1 RLTRLSGCS
10 TRPRNVTSF
19 LCTVSPRSA
28 ADFLIWSTASV
39 SCWSYANGMSE
50 RIEMNAL
57 RVFSVLIGFSCF
69 QYWKTP
75 PDRVRVERG
84 YGWCSQCLALLA
96 KSGETCGDRV
106 NAAAFLVENVQQ
118 VLSVGPFDRRVH
130 ATARRDLAPY
140 VGVPRSF
147 EDDPPQ
153 PHEKLFPRLTIRG
166 EYLAHHLLVKQV
178 EGHPQ
183 RVQ

>member
-1 RLTRLSGCS
+1 
-10 TRPRNVTSF
+10 
-19 LCTVSPRSA
+19 
-28 ADFLIWSTASV
+28 
-39 SCWSYANGMSE
+39 MSE

-57 RVFSVLIGFSCF
+57 SVFSVLIGFSF
-69 QYWKTP
+69 GYWKTP
-75 PDRVRVERG
+75 PDPVRVERG
-84 YGWCSQCLALLA
+84 YGWCSQCLAFLTQ
-96 KSGETCGDRV
+96 SGEAGGDRV

-118 VLSVGPFDRRVH
+118 VLPVGPFDMRVH
-130 ATARRDLAPY
+130 ANVRRDLAPF

-153 PHEKLFPRLTIRG
+153 PHEELFPRLTIRG
-166 EYLAHHLLVKQV
+166 EYLAHHLLVEQV

>member
-1 RLTRLSGCS
+1 MSG
-10 TRPRNVTSF
+10 
-19 LCTVSPRSA
+19 
-28 ADFLIWSTASV
+28 
-39 SCWSYANGMSE
+39 

-69 QYWKTP
+69 RYWNTP

-84 YGWCSQCLALLA
+84 YMWCSQCLAFLA
-96 KSGETCGDRV
+96 KSGETGGDRV

-118 VLSVGPFDRRVH
+118 VLSVGPFDMRVH
-130 ATARRDLAPY
+130 ANVRRDLATF
-140 VGVPRSF
+140 VGVPRRL
-147 EDDPPQ
+147 EDDPSQ
-153 PHEKLFPRLTIRG
+153 PHEELFPRLTIRG
-166 EYLAHHLLVKQV
+166 EYLAHHLLVEQV

>member
-1 RLTRLSGCS
+1 
-10 TRPRNVTSF
+10 
-19 LCTVSPRSA
+19 
-28 ADFLIWSTASV
+28 
-39 SCWSYANGMSE
+39 MSE

-96 KSGETCGDRV
+96 QSGETGGDRV
-106 NAAAFLVENVQQ
+106 NAAAYLVENVRH
-118 VLSVGPFDRRVH
+118 VLSVSPFDILVH
-130 ATARRDLAPY
+130 ANVLLDLAPF

-147 EDDPPQ
+147 EDDLSQ

-183 RVQ
+183 RVQQN